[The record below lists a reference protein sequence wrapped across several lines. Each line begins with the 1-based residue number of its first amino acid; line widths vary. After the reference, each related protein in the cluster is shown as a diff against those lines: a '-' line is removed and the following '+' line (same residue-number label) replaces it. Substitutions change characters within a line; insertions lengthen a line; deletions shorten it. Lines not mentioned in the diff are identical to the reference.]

1 MLEGKR
7 SDGRTGDG
15 LVQIQTTVKAAGMGY
30 KYGTHVQTLTELGNE
45 PKAWVDRGFFYG
57 STLAKHARNP
67 HVDCGYLLP

>member
-1 MLEGKR
+1 MDALVMDWYGFKQLSKR
-7 SDGRTGDG
+7 RGW
-15 LVQIQTTVKAAGMGY
+15 GY
-30 KYGTHVQTLTELGNE
+30 KYGTRMQTVTELGNE